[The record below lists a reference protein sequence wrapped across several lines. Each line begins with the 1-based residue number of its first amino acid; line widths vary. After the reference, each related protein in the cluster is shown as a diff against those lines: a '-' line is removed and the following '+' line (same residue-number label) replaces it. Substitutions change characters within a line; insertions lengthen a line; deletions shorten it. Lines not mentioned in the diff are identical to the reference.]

1 MPDVTTP
8 TVPETPAA
16 PAAPEAPPAPPSPP
30 KKKPQKNGRKKV
42 KNIIIAGVAIGVLA
56 VGGYFLQ
63 KFLNSTDNSQSEI
76 YAMPAQMGSIQSK
89 VSGSGSAKSKES
101 AAITL
106 SSSGTVE
113 EVFVNSG
120 DIVTE
125 GQPLYTIFS
134 QAAQD
139 KVTEA
144 QKQVDK
150 LNSEMQKLSESVGK
164 LSVQAPFSGK
174 LISVDESWKNLAQ
187 GDKVASGSAI
197 GTLANDKRLK
207 LSLYF
212 SYAYEDQISVGQTVS
227 VSIPAVMGIYDGRVD
242 EIHKVSYI
250 SPEGDTGQR

>member
-1 MPDVTTP
+1 MLLVIMLLYTKH
-8 TVPETPAA
+8 
-16 PAAPEAPPAPPSPP
+16 
-30 KKKPQKNGRKKV
+30 KKFDGEIFLIYLIGYGIGRV
-42 KNIIIAGVAIGVLA
+42 WIEGLRTDQLQIGATGIAVSQVLSGVLA

-150 LNSEMQKLSESVGK
+150 LNGEMQKLSESVGK
-164 LSVQAPFSGK
+164 LWQYHIEGSDHRCLGQIDYFFVFHFFFS
-174 LISVDESWKNLAQ
+174 
-187 GDKVASGSAI
+187 
-197 GTLANDKRLK
+197 
-207 LSLYF
+207 F
-212 SYAYEDQISVGQTVS
+212 SFVFARVTRRTFVM
-227 VSIPAVMGIYDGRVD
+227 PA
-242 EIHKVSYI
+242 
-250 SPEGDTGQR
+250 

>member
-150 LNSEMQKLSESVGK
+150 LNGEMQKLDRKSV
-164 LSVQAPFSGK
+164 V
-174 LISVDESWKNLAQ
+174 
-187 GDKVASGSAI
+187 
-197 GTLANDKRLK
+197 
-207 LSLYF
+207 
-212 SYAYEDQISVGQTVS
+212 
-227 VSIPAVMGIYDGRVD
+227 
-242 EIHKVSYI
+242 
-250 SPEGDTGQR
+250 